1 MAKRFIDTEM
11 FEDEWFSNLSKD
23 GKLFFVYFIT
33 NCDHAGILKVNRKLI
48 TFQTDIKNID
58 TVINELGNSLVRV
71 NEEYLFM
78 PKFIKFQ
85 YPDFPKSTVKQQYSA
100 LKILIS
106 FGLYDDKTNSYIRV
120 NKELNNYYDNV
131 IVNDSVNVTKGKTLF
146 RNSIYFDKA
155 KFKEA
160 LPDWNKAK
168 LLHYYESALNW
179 SDSNGKGKI
188 DWIATV
194 KIWARKDEKEG
205 KTFDVKQVNHNLQGT
220 L

>member
-1 MAKRFIDTEM
+1 MPKDKAGELFVHILEYVNDMSPETNDLLIELAFEPIKQQLKRDL
-11 FEDEWFSNLSKD
+11 DKW
-23 GKLFFVYFIT
+23 
-33 NCDHAGILKVNRKLI
+33 
-48 TFQTDIKNID
+48 TDIKKIRSEAGKTSAN
-58 TVINELGNSLVRV
+58 
-71 NEEYLFM
+71 
-78 PKFIKFQ
+78 KKKQ
-85 YPDFPKSTVKQQYSA
+85 KSTNSTSVNTSQQKSTSVN
-100 LKILIS
+100 KRQQTS
-106 FGLYDDKTNSYIRV
+106 TNSTV
-120 NKELNNYYDNV
+120 NDNVTVNVNDNV
-131 IVNDSVNVTKGKTLF
+131 INNKNKTAGRCLF